1 MELLD
6 IYDNQGNITGKVIE
20 RGNKNVKLSKD
31 EHIAV
36 GVIYIE
42 NDNGLFLMQKTSPEK
57 GGLYS
62 STGGHI
68 CHGETPIESIKR
80 EVYEELGININN
92 DDIKELGYL
101 LYDKPIRYM
110 FYIKKD
116 IDIEDIKVQK
126 EEVDF
131 VKYMP
136 AEEINK
142 LIENKLILESHGII
156 FKKVLEY
163 KNKI

>member
-126 EEVDF
+126 AEVDF

>member
-136 AEEINK
+136 VEEINK